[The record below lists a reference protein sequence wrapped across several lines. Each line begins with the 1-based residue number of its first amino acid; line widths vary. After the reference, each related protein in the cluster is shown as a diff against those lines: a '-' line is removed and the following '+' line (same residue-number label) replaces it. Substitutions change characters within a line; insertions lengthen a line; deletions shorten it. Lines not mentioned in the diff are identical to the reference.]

1 VSNKEV
7 QVGQFAEVLDGTLG
21 TYGVKKGDIVY
32 LAGDSLVRVDE
43 DPYHFRKIF
52 LAAFLKG
59 KHIDLDVKPFTIDG
73 KRLKPVSTAKQ
84 TRLDEVRLADFA
96 KQETEI
102 QIATGGF

>member
-1 VSNKEV
+1 MSKEV
-7 QVGQFAEVLDGTLG
+7 QVGQFAEVLDGGLG

-52 LAAFLKG
+52 VAAFVKG
-59 KHIDLDVKPFTIDG
+59 KHIDLDLNPFTIDG

-84 TRLDEVRLADFA
+84 QKLDDVRLSDF
-96 KQETEI
+96 KELEE
-102 QIATGGF
+102 

>member
-1 VSNKEV
+1 MGKEV
-7 QVGQFAEVLDGTLG
+7 VVGQFAEVLDGTLG

-52 LAAFLKG
+52 LAAFMNN
-59 KHIDLDVKPFTIDG
+59 KHIDLDKKPFTIDG

-84 TRLDEVRLADFA
+84 ERLDAIRVNDFKEV
-96 KQETEI
+96 
-102 QIATGGF
+102 GGEV